1 MIDKMIVEGNWWW
14 KKTKKE
20 KQILYSTH
28 FNYYKI
34 KNQNEYDLMHDQRQY
49 LKQNCINLSKI
60 NNQNSIFNAKKKN
73 LHQQYCNLFTPGL
86 GFTKNQMIRQ
96 FHRTILSVRNLK
108 TIFKTSCIH

>member
-28 FNYYKI
+28 FNYYEI
-34 KNQNEYDLMHDQRQY
+34 KNQNEYDLMHVQRQY

-60 NNQNSIFNAKKKN
+60 NNQNSIFNAKKKIYIN
-73 LHQQYCNLFTPGL
+73 NTVICLPQGWVSQ
-86 GFTKNQMIRQ
+86 KI
-96 FHRTILSVRNLK
+96 I
-108 TIFKTSCIH
+108 